1 MKSQKKNKSEVLHS
15 AEIKLSL
22 ILKKKEKPHPRR
34 DETPIN
40 MI

>member
-22 ILKKKEKPHPRR
+22 ILKKRKAAPEA
-34 DETPIN
+34 
-40 MI
+40 

>member
-15 AEIKLSL
+15 AEVKLSL
-22 ILKKKEKPHPRR
+22 ILKKEKPHPRR

>member
-1 MKSQKKNKSEVLHS
+1 MKSPEKTKAKFYIPQNKTLAHS
-15 AEIKLSL
+15 
-22 ILKKKEKPHPRR
+22 KKEKPHPRR